1 MPVTPLST
9 ICSRPMCEPAGREMD
24 AASAEGPSSLPY
36 ARVAAIGG
44 IAILLVLAL
53 ADAVLAQGA
62 FGLGPHAT
70 TPAEATGGIAGWLLQ
85 KQASYYREFTG
96 MIRAAKRDG
105 SAAYGLLGLSFAYGI
120 FHAAGPGHG
129 KAVITSYLFA
139 NGESWRRGV
148 ILSFA
153 SALLQSSVA
162 IAIVVIA
169 AVLLGSTARVMGN
182 AVRVVEI
189 ASYMMVAA
197 IGLRMAWVKTRAFL
211 AAWQAWRPNTAVAAF
226 ALAGADGHVHTIGNF
241 DSHAQHS
248 NHDHHHA
255 DGSAHEHA
263 CAGHGL
269 PGGRESCG
277 HSHGL
282 EPDDLVGP
290 GGWRRGLTA
299 ILAAGLRPCSGA
311 IIILVFSLAQGLL
324 WTGMAATF
332 AMGIGT
338 AITVAGLATF
348 AVGARSLAGGLAGS
362 RQVGGLL
369 ALRGVELMAAL
380 AIVLVGLLLLTGYM
394 ASERMFL
401 V

>member
-1 MPVTPLST
+1 MVRRFFIPRHGAGCSFRRAAGLQAGRSTPHWPHRRTGPATERGLLQFSRRDQQLRGAIRQQGPCAMPVTPLST

-70 TPAEATGGIAGWLLQ
+70 APAEATGGIAGWLLQ

-129 KAVITSYLFA
+129 KAVITSYLFP
-139 NGESWRRGV
+139 NRESWRRGV
-148 ILSFA
+148 LFSFA

-162 IAIVVIA
+162 IAIVFIA

-226 ALAGADGHVHTIGNF
+226 ALAGAGGHGPTIGEF
-241 DSHAQHS
+241 A
-248 NHDHHHA
+248 
-255 DGSAHEHA
+255 GHA
-263 CAGHGL
+263 CAGHVL
-269 PGGRESCG
+269 PGGQASCG
-277 HSHGL
+277 HSHGP
-282 EPDDLVGP
+282 EPDDLIGP

-299 ILAAGLRPCSGA
+299 ILAAGLRPCS
-311 IIILVFSLAQGLL
+311 
-324 WTGMAATF
+324 
-332 AMGIGT
+332 
-338 AITVAGLATF
+338 
-348 AVGARSLAGGLAGS
+348 
-362 RQVGGLL
+362 
-369 ALRGVELMAAL
+369 
-380 AIVLVGLLLLTGYM
+380 
-394 ASERMFL
+394 
-401 V
+401 